1 MDEVFE
7 NINSCNSKDFEDVF
21 QIKKWKLE
29 RRNIMIIK
37 KKMKRTWRRDI
48 INNIYDVIFFDW
60 LKNDW
65 REYYLYIDVRY
76 IMDSHHTNK
85 T

>member
-1 MDEVFE
+1 M
-7 NINSCNSKDFEDVF
+7 
-21 QIKKWKLE
+21 Q
-29 RRNIMIIK
+29 
-37 KKMKRTWRRDI
+37 
-48 INNIYDVIFFDW
+48 YFFDW

-85 T
+85 TFQEEYKEQFKYMTDEQIEQHIVMERGGNILRCWIKIR

>member
-1 MDEVFE
+1 METREEKHNDNKKE
-7 NINSCNSKDFEDVF
+7 NEKDMKKRYNKQYKWCN
-21 QIKKWKLE
+21 I
-29 RRNIMIIK
+29 
-37 KKMKRTWRRDI
+37 
-48 INNIYDVIFFDW
+48 IFFDW

-65 REYYLYIDVRY
+65 RENYLYIDVRY

>member
-1 MDEVFE
+1 M
-7 NINSCNSKDFEDVF
+7 
-21 QIKKWKLE
+21 Q
-29 RRNIMIIK
+29 
-37 KKMKRTWRRDI
+37 
-48 INNIYDVIFFDW
+48 YFFDW

-76 IMDSHHTNK
+76 IMDSHQTNK

>member
-1 MDEVFE
+1 M
-7 NINSCNSKDFEDVF
+7 
-21 QIKKWKLE
+21 Q
-29 RRNIMIIK
+29 
-37 KKMKRTWRRDI
+37 
-48 INNIYDVIFFDW
+48 YFFDW